1 MVGGFLG
8 VLGFEVLRTPFI
20 LVTDRSQAI
29 TPGLPDGR
37 SHFPAW
43 MAADSHSYR
52 EVAMKGSPKLNRGR
66 DAAPSIS
73 ENPCGRSPPGVS
85 KPACLARHLCGQ
97 E

>member
-37 SHFPAW
+37 SHG
-43 MAADSHSYR
+43 
-52 EVAMKGSPKLNRGR
+52 KGMDGSRQPFMPGSGDEGKSQIEQRARCCALN
-66 DAAPSIS
+66 I
-73 ENPCGRSPPGVS
+73 
-85 KPACLARHLCGQ
+85 
-97 E
+97 